1 MAWKIELSPEAEKEL
16 DELDPQAAKRILLF
30 LRDRLSKLQNPRRL
44 GTALKGPHF
53 KTLWRYRVG
62 DYRLICSIEDNEFKV
77 SVLRIGHRREVYR

>member
-44 GTALKGPHF
+44 GKTLKGSHF

-62 DYRLICSIEDNEFKV
+62 DYRLICNIEDTESKIL
-77 SVLRIGHRREVYR
+77 VLRIGHRKEVYR